1 MEDKG
6 ADVGNAESSAQETE
20 RCSGRSLVTL
30 VTRLWDIATLSPFLS
45 LLTDVTTP
53 SQCALQHVFATSPST
68 RERKRKMFELFE
80 FCCLRKL
87 SAEVASVTAEQ
98 EGQTAFYR
106 AKASCSSC
114 RLLPAHPDSLD
125 RTDVSDGHGDVKRVR
140 GKPGMEGDTRLNSAP
155 RQRTKLRDKETA

>member
-68 RERKRKMFELFE
+68 RERKCKMFELFE

-98 EGQTAFYR
+98 EGRAAASDAVSRGRKPAAPPAGSCQPTLTRSIALTFQTA
-106 AKASCSSC
+106 
-114 RLLPAHPDSLD
+114 
-125 RTDVSDGHGDVKRVR
+125 T
-140 GKPGMEGDTRLNSAP
+140 
-155 RQRTKLRDKETA
+155 ET